1 MFERLLKDINK
12 VWLLYLK
19 AFLLFLTGFISS
31 ILLVLLNFNVKTIVL
46 LFFAIWGFCRAYYF
60 AFYVIQH
67 YVDPNYKFSGLIDFA
82 KYSIRKGKSNLKK
95 KKKIRW
101 DIFKRLTETETI
113 KKWLSVLRK
122 NLKKQKYLI
131 NLFSSKYGG
140 GGIRTH
146 GTLADTLV
154 FKTRAL
160 NHSTTPPGKNY

>member
-46 LFFAIWGFCRAYYF
+46 LFLAIWGFCRAYYF

-82 KYSIRKGKSNLKK
+82 KYSIKKGKQIYKK
-95 KKKIRW
+95 K
-101 DIFKRLTETETI
+101 
-113 KKWLSVLRK
+113 
-122 NLKKQKYLI
+122 
-131 NLFSSKYGG
+131 
-140 GGIRTH
+140 
-146 GTLADTLV
+146 
-154 FKTRAL
+154 
-160 NHSTTPPGKNY
+160 